1 MFKLYFFLFISLINH
16 THLFHLSAH
25 FNLQCNHRE
34 IYNYNYDSQW
44 KENVFNNFE
53 TIFGCFFYR
62 FLIYML
68 KRQYFSRIKIVF
80 FLLVDLIFFFFKYVY
95 PYWLVN
101 KLIHFLTEGDTFAG
115 FSVYV
120 STRPYLKSGTLC
132 YQHDIKQPLN
142 NTVSI
147 DCFTS
152 GRYVTVYSSRQ
163 NTNGSSLSE
172 FANINICEINITG
185 NTIFLL

>member
-1 MFKLYFFLFISLINH
+1 MFFLSILNIHVKEAIFLENKNR
-16 THLFHLSAH
+16 LFPS
-25 FNLQCNHRE
+25 CRS
-34 IYNYNYDSQW
+34 Y
-44 KENVFNNFE
+44 
-53 TIFGCFFYR
+53 
-62 FLIYML
+62 
-68 KRQYFSRIKIVF
+68 
-80 FLLVDLIFFFFKYVY
+80 FFFFKYVY

-101 KLIHFLTEGDTFAG
+101 KLIDFLTEGDTFAG

-172 FANINICEINITG
+172 FAYINICEINITG